1 LFTFSGNGAGAIEES
16 CVVID
21 TQSPAKDKKAMAEY
35 LSAKFDSSR
44 WAEELA
50 IFFGFKTSAA
60 MMSIVSM

>member
-1 LFTFSGNGAGAIEES
+1 
-16 CVVID
+16 VID